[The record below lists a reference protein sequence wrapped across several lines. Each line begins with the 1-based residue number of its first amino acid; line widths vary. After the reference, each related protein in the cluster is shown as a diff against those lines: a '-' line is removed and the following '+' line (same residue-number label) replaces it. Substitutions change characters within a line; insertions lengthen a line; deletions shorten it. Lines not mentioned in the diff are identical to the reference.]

1 MSDLQYPIGKYV
13 QPETFT
19 EAARSEANAGLAA
32 APAALRAA
40 VAGLDDTQL
49 DTPYRPGGWTVRQVV
64 HHVADSHVNAYVR
77 VKLGLTEAEPII
89 KTYAEERWAELPDS
103 AGPIGVSLELLEA
116 LHRRW
121 VSLLEQVGPDDL
133 ARTVHHPELGVLRLD
148 QLVGSYDWH
157 GRHHTAHITGLR
169 YRMGW

>member
-13 QPETFT
+13 QPAIFT
-19 EAARSEANAGLAA
+19 EVTRGTAIAGLAA

-77 VKLGLTEAEPII
+77 VKLGLTEAEPVI
-89 KTYAEERWAELPDS
+89 KTYAEERWAALPDS
-103 AGPIGVSLELLEA
+103 MGPIAVSLELLEV

-121 VSLLEQVGPDDL
+121 VSLLERIGPEEFS
-133 ARTVHHPELGVLRLD
+133 RTVRHPEQGVLRVE
-148 QLVGSYDWH
+148 QLIGSYDWH
-157 GRHHTAHITGLR
+157 GRHHTAHIVELR
-169 YRMGW
+169 RRMGW

>member
-13 QPETFT
+13 QPAAFT
-19 EAARSEANAGLAA
+19 EAARRAAIAGLAA

-40 VAGLDDTQL
+40 VEGLDDAQL

-77 VKLGLTEAEPII
+77 VKLGLTEAEPTV
-89 KTYAEERWAELPDS
+89 KTYAEERWAALPDS
-103 AGPIGVSLELLEA
+103 AGPVAVSLELLET

-121 VSLLEQVGPDDL
+121 VSLLERIGPEEF
-133 ARTVHHPELGVLRLD
+133 ARTVRHPELGVLRVD

-157 GRHHTAHITGLR
+157 GRHHTAHIVELR
-169 YRMGW
+169 QRMGW